1 MNKKSDSNQAST
13 KKDINRIEKFLKV
26 GFKNLRNEILKVKTR
41 VENLEDGQK
50 RLETKV
56 DNLEIKLDGFV
67 GGVDALKEENT
78 VGADHTRKL
87 RVQVDNHEARITTL
101 ESPTQ

>member
-26 GFKNLRNEILKVKTR
+26 GFKNLRNEILKVETR

-56 DNLEIKLDGFV
+56 DRLEIKLDGFT
-67 GGVDALKEENT
+67 GGVELLKQENS
-78 VGADHTRKL
+78 VGATHTREL
-87 RVQVDNHEARITTL
+87 RVQVDDHEERITTL
-101 ESPTQ
+101 ES

>member
-1 MNKKSDSNQAST
+1 MNKKSDSDQAST

-26 GFKNLRNEILKVKTR
+26 GFKNLRNEILKVETR

-56 DNLEIKLDGFV
+56 DRLEIKLDGFA
-67 GGVDALKEENT
+67 GGVELLKQENS
-78 VGADHTRKL
+78 VGVKHTREL
-87 RVQVDNHEARITTL
+87 RVQVDDHEVRLTTL
-101 ESPTQ
+101 EPQ